1 MTITSILARNG
12 GKTVTILPQQTVRAA
27 LALLAEHDIGAL
39 IVVDGDG
46 PPVGIL
52 SERDIVRRAVE
63 DEEHVFARPVA
74 ELMTRDVVTGAP
86 GDDLKSVATTMIER
100 RVRHLP
106 VMHGG
111 RLVGMISIK
120 DVVRAQRDWYLGE
133 LDTLQTQLLADE
145 PKGRA

>member
-12 GKTVTILPQQTVRAA
+12 GKTVTIPPQRTIRDA
-27 LALLAEHDIGAL
+27 LTLLAQHNIGAL

-52 SERDIVRRAVE
+52 SERDIVRYAVR
-63 DEEHVFARPVA
+63 DEHVFARYVS
-74 ELMTRDVVTGAP
+74 ELMTRNVITGVP
-86 GDDLKSVATTMIER
+86 GDDLKSVATTMVER

-106 VMHGG
+106 VMDRGK
-111 RLVGMISIK
+111 LVGMVSIG

-133 LDTLQTQLLADE
+133 LDTLQTQMLDDE
-145 PKGRA
+145 PQGRA

>member
-12 GKTVTILPQQTVRAA
+12 GKTVTIPPQRTIREA
-27 LALLAEHDIGAL
+27 LTLLAQHNIGAL

-52 SERDIVRRAVE
+52 SERDIVRYAVR
-63 DEEHVFARPVA
+63 DEQVFARYVS
-74 ELMTRDVVTGAP
+74 ELMTRNVITGVP
-86 GDDLKSVATTMIER
+86 GDDLKSVATTMVER

-106 VMHGG
+106 VMDRGQ
-111 RLVGMISIK
+111 LVGMVSIG

-133 LDTLQTQLLADE
+133 LDTLQTQMLDDE
-145 PKGRA
+145 PQGRA